1 MLAFNIKFL
10 YLIRKEQCAMICLNL
25 GIMLAFF
32 GSIHPWILWPLKE
45 LYVIPAS
52 LLIVASV
59 LFSNSMKKP
68 VYTRHDF
75 FIALITYIFVSYYM
89 LLTSQANING
99 MIINLFNIII
109 MYGLLRLEPDRLKQ
123 ISTFLAKAFAC
134 ILIFSIPWFI
144 LYILGYPLPSTN
156 ISYGDDALYTYS
168 NYYFFLLDDRFLT
181 SIIPRF
187 SSIFLEP
194 GHLGTAS
201 VLLLMSQCGNWKK
214 WYNITLIA
222 ATILSFSL
230 AAYVF
235 LVVIIILNSWMK
247 KEHIFLKIICF
258 TLLLGCITAGAFL
271 YNNGEN
277 MLHDLILV
285 RLEIEDGEMAG
296 DNRVT
301 DDFKKEFENYLDS
314 SDIMFGREMDTKSS
328 GNSGYRVFLYEYG
341 FIGFILI
348 IIFYSSWMAHA
359 RYKRALI
366 SALIMAVL
374 LFIVRGYMLW
384 FSFFIPIFATTFLPE
399 PGKETIKDR
408 KQV

>member
-1 MLAFNIKFL
+1 MLAFNIKPL
-10 YLIRKEQCAMICLNL
+10 YLIKKEKCSMICLNL
-25 GIMLAFF
+25 GTMLAFF
-32 GSIHPWILWPLKE
+32 GSIHPWVLWPLKE

-52 LLIVASV
+52 ILVTASV
-59 LFSNSMKKP
+59 LFSNSMKKTI
-68 VYTRHDF
+68 YTRQDF
-75 FIALITYIFVSYYM
+75 FIALISYIVASYYM
-89 LLTSQANING
+89 LLAARANING
-99 MIINLFNIII
+99 MIINVFNVIII
-109 MYGLLRLEPDRLKQ
+109 YVLLRVDHNRLRQ
-123 ISTFLAKAFAC
+123 ITTFIAKAFAW
-134 ILIFSIPWFI
+134 ILVFSIPWFI
-144 LYILGYPLPSTN
+144 LYIMGHSLPSSN

-168 NYYFFLLDDRFLT
+168 NYYLFLLDDRSLT

-194 GHLGTAS
+194 GHLGTAT
-201 VLLLMSQCGNWKK
+201 VLLLMSQCGKWNK

-247 KEHIFLKIICF
+247 KEHIVVKLICF
-258 TLLLGCITAGAFL
+258 TLLLGCITTGAFL
-271 YNNGEN
+271 YNKGDN
-277 MLHDLILV
+277 MLHDLILM
-285 RLEIEDGEMAG
+285 RLEIEDGEMVG

-301 DDFKKEFENYLDS
+301 DDFKKEFENYMSS

-341 FIGFILI
+341 FVGLILI
-348 IIFYSSWMAHA
+348 VIFYSSWMIHV
-359 RYKRALI
+359 RYRRALI

-384 FSFFIPIFATTFLPE
+384 FSFFIPIFATAFLPE
-399 PGKETIKDR
+399 PVKLLKNNRKEA
-408 KQV
+408 

>member
-1 MLAFNIKFL
+1 MLAFNIESL
-10 YLIRKEQCAMICLNL
+10 YLIKKEKCSMICLNL

-32 GSIHPWILWPLKE
+32 GSLHPWVLWPLKE

-52 LLIVASV
+52 ILVSASV
-59 LFSNSMKKP
+59 LFSNSMKKTI
-68 VYTRHDF
+68 YSRHDF
-75 FIALITYIFVSYYM
+75 FIALISYIFASYYM
-89 LLTSQANING
+89 LLTAQANING
-99 MIINLFNIII
+99 MIINVFNVII
-109 MYGLLRLEPDRLKQ
+109 MYALLRVDYNRLKQ
-123 ISTFLAKAFAC
+123 VTTFIAKAFAW
-134 ILIFSIPWFI
+134 ILVFSIPCFI
-144 LYILGYPLPSTN
+144 LYIMGHSLPSTN

-168 NYYFFLLDDRFLT
+168 NYYLFLLDDRSLT
-181 SIIPRF
+181 TIIPRF

-194 GHLGTAS
+194 GHLGTAT
-201 VLLLMSQCGNWKK
+201 VLLLMSQCGKWKK

-247 KEHIFLKIICF
+247 KKHIIVKLICF
-258 TLLLGCITAGAFL
+258 TLLLCSITAGAFL
-271 YNNGEN
+271 YNKGDN
-277 MLHDLILV
+277 MLHDLILM

-301 DDFKKEFENYLDS
+301 DDFKKEFENYMSS

-341 FIGFILI
+341 FVGLILI
-348 IIFYSSWMAHA
+348 VIFYSSWMIHV
-359 RYKRALI
+359 RYRRALI

-384 FSFFIPIFATTFLPE
+384 FSFFIPIFATAFLPE
-399 PGKETIKDR
+399 PVKQLKTNRKE
-408 KQV
+408 V